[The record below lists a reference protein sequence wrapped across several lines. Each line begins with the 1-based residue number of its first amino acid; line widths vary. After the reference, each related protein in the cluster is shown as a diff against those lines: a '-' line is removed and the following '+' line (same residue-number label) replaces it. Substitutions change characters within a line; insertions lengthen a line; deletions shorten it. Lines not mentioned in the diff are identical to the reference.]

1 MSWRTGQ
8 PGCVPVK
15 HRPRQ
20 AFTLVELLV
29 VTSILALL
37 LAMLMPGLRA
47 ARVRSRMVAV
57 HSDLRQI
64 TLALDAYALTWHD
77 RVPPTRVACGT
88 DVNYQL
94 PIELARERFL
104 APGASAIPQADLR
117 DRFDSRR
124 TYRYVAPGAI
134 YQNGTL
140 FDMPDKPWKPRSKI
154 WVPDDFPVCTD
165 EAGRYYHDFADE
177 PASPVT
183 YAVWSAG
190 PKPLATKFPR
200 QMASDVVDE
209 SRFPLPRS
217 YWMTRSLDDGLIT
230 HFRARNGLVHQSP

>member
-1 MSWRTGQ
+1 
-8 PGCVPVK
+8 VPL
-15 HRPRQ
+15 RPRHLWRRR

-37 LAMLMPGLRA
+37 LALLMPGLRA
-47 ARVRSRMVAV
+47 ARMRARMVAV

-64 TLALDAYALTWHD
+64 TLALDAYALSCQD

-94 PIELARERFL
+94 PIELAQERFL
-104 APGASAIPQADLR
+104 APAPSAIPQADLR

-124 TYRYVAPGAI
+124 TYQYVAPGAI

-140 FDMPDKPWKPRSKI
+140 FDKPDQPWKPRSKI
-154 WVPDDFPVCTD
+154 WVPDDFPTCA
-165 EAGRYYHDFADE
+165 EEEGRYYHNFADE
-177 PASPVT
+177 PVSPVT

-190 PKPLATKFPR
+190 PNPAAKKFPR
-200 QMASDVVDE
+200 QMASDVVDD

-217 YWMTRSLDDGLIT
+217 YWMTRSLGDGLIT
-230 HFRARNGLVHQSP
+230 HFRARNGMVHQSP